1 MSPNPSLHEPD
12 TTGREAFK
20 EARKKNPKAPQFG
33 ETPRCKTLELNRCG
47 TNVFFSMMTM
57 LRLLMMM
64 LNGDADHLEQAAAKQ
79 KVG

>member
-1 MSPNPSLHEPD
+1 
-12 TTGREAFK
+12 
-20 EARKKNPKAPQFG
+20 
-33 ETPRCKTLELNRCG
+33 
-47 TNVFFSMMTM
+47 MMTM